1 MKTPVAL
8 LIFNRPDTTEKV
20 FTAIRQ
26 AKPPQ
31 LLVVADGPRSD
42 YPDDINNCTAARAI
56 ISQVDWDCQVLT
68 NYSDI
73 NLGCGRR
80 VSSGLDWVFSIVER
94 AIILEDD
101 CLPNPSFFRYCEELL
116 EKYQDDERILTILG
130 TNGFKKWKSNSQ
142 SYHFSYWLCPVW
154 GWASWSRA
162 WRCYSYD
169 ISSWANPKVQ
179 QQIRDFM
186 ADDALFLGMAWRF
199 QRAYRKQVD
208 TWDWQW
214 YFAIL
219 SNSGMA
225 IVPAVNLV
233 ANIGFGPKAT
243 HTKSRRP
250 KVVNRKTYPLQFPLL
265 HPDVVA
271 PDLDYHREI
280 TKVRPIQE
288 ILFKIKAKLRPYKHY
303 LLNLV
308 KHKNSDPN
316 SL

>member
-20 FTAIRQ
+20 FAAIRQ

-31 LLVVADGPRSD
+31 LLVIADGPRPD
-42 YPDDINNCTAARAI
+42 RPDDVQNCAAARAI
-56 ISQVDWDCQVLT
+56 ISQVDWDCQVLK
-68 NYSDI
+68 NYSDV

-101 CLPNPSFFRYCEELL
+101 CLPHPSFFRFCEELL
-116 EKYQDDERILTILG
+116 EKYQDDERIMTILG
-130 TNGFKKWKSNSQ
+130 TNGLSQWKSDRL
-142 SYHFSYWLCPVW
+142 SYHFCYWPSPVW

-162 WRCYSYD
+162 WSCYKYD
-169 ISSWANPKVQ
+169 IKAWANPKVQ

-199 QRAYRKQVD
+199 QKAYLHEVD

-219 SNSGMA
+219 SNSGMT
-225 IVPAVNLV
+225 IVPSVNLV
-233 ANIGFGPKAT
+233 ANIGFGPEAT
-243 HTKSRRP
+243 HTKSRRNRI
-250 KVVNRKTYPLQFPLL
+250 VNRRTYSVEFPLI
-265 HPDVVA
+265 HPDVIA
-271 PDLDYHREI
+271 PDIGYHREI
-280 TKVRPIQE
+280 TKVTPMQ
-288 ILFKIKAKLRPYKHY
+288 KIMYAMKAKLRPYKHY
-303 LLNLV
+303 LLNII
-308 KHKNSDPN
+308 KHKDS
-316 SL
+316 